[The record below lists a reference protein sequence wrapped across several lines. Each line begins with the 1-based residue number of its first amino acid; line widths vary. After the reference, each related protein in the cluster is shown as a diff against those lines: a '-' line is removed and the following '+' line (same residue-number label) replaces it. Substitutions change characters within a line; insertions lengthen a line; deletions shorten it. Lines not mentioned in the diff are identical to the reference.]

1 MTAQPQGRPD
11 GRSPDVLRPVRIELD
26 AQRGP
31 AGSCIIHWGNTRV
44 LCAVSV
50 DERTPHHVQ
59 SGGWL
64 TAEYSML
71 PGAGSE
77 RVRRQRS
84 KVSGRTAEIQRLI
97 GRSLRAV
104 VDLGRVGT
112 RTLWIDCDVLDA
124 DGGTRCASITGAY
137 VALCLA
143 IRKIAKADTVKP
155 AYPPPVAAVSVG
167 LHRERPV
174 LDLCYA
180 EDRDAEVDL
189 NFVATAD
196 GIVEI
201 QGTAEGRPFTRAEL
215 DEMLRLAEKGT
226 AELIALQ
233 RAALAT
239 VGIDP

>member
-1 MTAQPQGRPD
+1 MTDPLARPD
-11 GRSPDVLRPVRIELD
+11 GRDPDALRPVQIELD

-31 AGSCIIHWGNTRV
+31 AGSCIIQWGNTRV

-104 VDLGRVGT
+104 VDLGRVGS
-112 RTLWIDCDVLDA
+112 RTLWVDCDVLDA

-143 IRKIAKADTVKP
+143 IRQIAKAEMVKP
-155 AYPPPVAAVSVG
+155 AYPAPLAAVSVG
-167 LHRERPV
+167 LHRDRPV

-233 RAALAT
+233 RAALAA
-239 VGIDP
+239 VGIQP